1 MRFDLVM
8 VFFIILVSFFVGFMV
23 GLVIGAEGGK

>member
-23 GLVIGAEGGK
+23 GVVFGAEGR